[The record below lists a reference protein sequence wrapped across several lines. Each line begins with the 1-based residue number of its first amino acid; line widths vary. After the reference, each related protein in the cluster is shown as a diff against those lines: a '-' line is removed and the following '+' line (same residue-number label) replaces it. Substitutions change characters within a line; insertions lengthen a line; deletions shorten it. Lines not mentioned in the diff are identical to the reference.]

1 MIRYRPDSCKCII
14 ILDTD
19 GETFV
24 EFESRCEMHESTSG
38 SKVLAEIRRRNQG
51 N

>member
-1 MIRYRPDSCKCII
+1 MIRYKPDSCKCII

-19 GETFV
+19 GNTFV
-24 EFESRCEMHESTSG
+24 EFESRCDKHKDTTG
-38 SKVLAEIRRRNQG
+38 SKVLAEIRKRNQG